1 MYHWFLLLSSPCDV
15 TSKNTPDTRLG
26 FVAHDDP
33 FTASLDVSERGRLFW
48 LGLIEFIPAL
58 SGGLGATYVESGPA
72 RAGLFV
78 AGLLLCAVVCW
89 LLRHRAPV
97 TRIYSSERTKGS
109 RP

>member
-48 LGLIEFIPAL
+48 LGLIEFIQRCLEVSGQHTWSPAL
-58 SGGLGATYVESGPA
+58 PERAFSLPA
-72 RAGLFV
+72 SFFARSFV
-78 AGLLLCAVVCW
+78 GFC
-89 LLRHRAPV
+89 V
-97 TRIYSSERTKGS
+97 TE
-109 RP
+109 PP